1 MNFATIVDRHPES
14 STALISQGR
23 VTTYGQLRRQVDE
36 VRAGLLAAGLQPG
49 DRLAIVNANT
59 WFFVVSYLATLGA
72 GGVAVPLNPQAPPT
86 ELQAELAA
94 TGARI
99 AVVGPRGR
107 DSFAGVD
114 RMAVEL
120 ERVLVPE
127 GVRLDAAEPFEEL
140 FGGEP
145 APVVGRDEHDDAVLM
160 FTAGTAGPR
169 KAARL
174 THGNLLANLQQVQAH
189 PGLVGG
195 PDDVALGVL
204 PLFHIFGLNAVL
216 GLALFVGSSVVLL
229 ERFDPASSLEAVR
242 EHGITVVAGAP
253 PLFGAW
259 ASVPGADAT
268 ALESVRLVVSGG
280 APLAD
285 EVAEAF
291 QVRFDRPIWQG
302 YGLTETSPI
311 VSSSLVGGEPR
322 RGSIGLPLPGVDVRL
337 VDPEGED
344 ALSGDPGEIWVRGPN
359 VFPGYWND
367 PEATALVLTVA
378 GTDDRGEDRWLK
390 TGDIAVTDDD
400 GYLYLVDR
408 AKDLIIVS
416 GFNVFPAEVEE
427 ALLEHPGIDEAGVVG
442 VSHPYTGEAVKAY
455 VVPRPG
461 RHLEEDEV
469 IEFCAERLAR
479 YKCPTS
485 VSFVDQI
492 PQGLVGKVL
501 RRELR
506 GAPGG
511 GQA

>member
-1 MNFATIVDRHPES
+1 MNFANIIDGHPES

-23 VTTYGQLRRQVDE
+23 VTTYGQLKRQVDE
-36 VRAGLLAAGLQPG
+36 LRGGLVGAGLEPG
-49 DRLAIVNANT
+49 DRVAIVTANT
-59 WFFVVSYLATLGA
+59 WFFVVSYLATLGG
-72 GGVAVPLNPQAPPT
+72 GGVAVPLNPQAPAV
-86 ELQAELAA
+86 ELEGELAA
-94 TGARI
+94 TAARM
-99 AVVGPRGR
+99 AVVGPLGR
-107 DSFAGVD
+107 DSFEGVD

-120 ERVLVPE
+120 ERVLVPD

-145 APVVGRDEHDDAVLM
+145 VPCVARDEHDDAVLM

-189 PGLVGG
+189 PGLAGG

-216 GLALFVGSSVVLL
+216 GLALYAGSSVVLL
-229 ERFDPASSLEAVR
+229 ERFDPTSSLEAVR

-259 ASVPGADAT
+259 ASVPGADASSLT
-268 ALESVRLVVSGG
+268 SVRLVVSGG

-285 EVAEAF
+285 EVADAF
-291 QVRFDRPIWQG
+291 QTRFDRPIWQG

-322 RGSIGLPLPGVDVRL
+322 RGSIGLPLPGIRVRL
-337 VDPEGED
+337 VDGEGED
-344 ALSGDPGEIWVRGPN
+344 ALAGDPGEIWVHGAN

-367 PEATALVLTVA
+367 AEATALVLT
-378 GTDDRGEDRWLK
+378 GDGWLK

-416 GFNVFPAEVEE
+416 GFNVFPAEVEDV
-427 ALLEHPGIDEAGVVG
+427 LLEHPGIAEAGVVG

-455 VVPRPG
+455 VVAKSG
-461 RHLEEDEV
+461 RHLEEDEI

-485 VSFVDQI
+485 VSFVDEI

-506 GAPGG
+506 GEPVDR
-511 GQA
+511 QA

>member
-1 MNFATIVDRHPES
+1 MNFATLLDRHPES

-23 VTTYGQLRRQVDE
+23 VTTYGQLRRQVEDLRGGL
-36 VRAGLLAAGLQPG
+36 VRCGLEPG
-49 DRLAIVNANT
+49 DRLAIVTANT
-59 WFFVVSYLATLGA
+59 WFFVVSYLATLGV
-72 GGVAVPLNPQAPPT
+72 GGVAVPLNPQAPPV
-86 ELQAELAA
+86 ELERELAA

-127 GVRLDAAEPFEEL
+127 GVRLDAAEPFDEL

-145 APVVGRDEHDDAVLM
+145 APVVARDEHDDAVLM

-174 THGNLLANLQQVQAH
+174 THGNLLSNLQQVQAH

-195 PDDVALGVL
+195 PEDVALGVL

-216 GLALFVGSSVVLL
+216 GLALYVGSSIVLL
-229 ERFDPASSLEAVR
+229 ERFDPSSSLEAVR

-259 ASVPGADAT
+259 AAVPGVDAS
-268 ALESVRLVVSGG
+268 ALASVRLVVSGG

-285 EVAEAF
+285 EVEEAF
-291 QVRFDRPIWQG
+291 RARFDKPIWQG
-302 YGLTETSPI
+302 YGLTETAPI
-311 VSSSLVGGEPR
+311 VTTSLVG
-322 RGSIGLPLPGVDVRL
+322 
-337 VDPEGED
+337 
-344 ALSGDPGEIWVRGPN
+344 
-359 VFPGYWND
+359 
-367 PEATALVLTVA
+367 
-378 GTDDRGEDRWLK
+378 
-390 TGDIAVTDDD
+390 
-400 GYLYLVDR
+400 
-408 AKDLIIVS
+408 VS
-416 GFNVFPAEVEE
+416 
-427 ALLEHPGIDEAGVVG
+427 D
-442 VSHPYTGEAVKAY
+442 PYTGEAVKAY
-455 VVPRPG
+455 VVPEQG

-479 YKCPTS
+479 YKCPSS

-501 RRELR
+501 RRALR
-506 GAPGG
+506 ESPGDG
-511 GQA
+511 PE

>member
-1 MNFATIVDRHPES
+1 VA
-14 STALISQGR
+14 
-23 VTTYGQLRRQVDE
+23 
-36 VRAGLLAAGLQPG
+36 PG
-49 DRLAIVNANT
+49 
-59 WFFVVSYLATLGA
+59 
-72 GGVAVPLNPQAPPT
+72 
-86 ELQAELAA
+86 
-94 TGARI
+94 
-99 AVVGPRGR
+99 GR

-145 APVVGRDEHDDAVLM
+145 APVVARDEHDDAVLM

-174 THGNLLANLQQVQAH
+174 THGNLLSNLQQVEAH

-195 PDDVALGVL
+195 PEDVALGVL

-216 GLALFVGSSVVLL
+216 GLALYVGSSIVLL

-259 ASVPGADAT
+259 AAVPGVDAS
-268 ALESVRLVVSGG
+268 ALASVRLVVSGG

-285 EVAEAF
+285 EVEEAF
-291 QVRFDRPIWQG
+291 RARFDKPIWQG
-302 YGLTETSPI
+302 YGLTETAPI
-311 VSSSLVGGEPR
+311 VTTSLVGGEPR
-322 RGSIGLPLPGVDVRL
+322 RGSIGVPLPGVEVRL
-337 VDPEGED
+337 VDTEGED
-344 ALSGDPGEIWVRGPN
+344 ALAGDPGEVWVRGPN

-367 PEATALVLTVA
+367 PDATALVLT
-378 GTDDRGEDRWLK
+378 DDGWLK

-427 ALLEHPGIDEAGVVG
+427 VLLEHPGVAEAGVVG

-455 VVPRPG
+455 VVPEQG

-479 YKCPTS
+479 YKCPSS

-501 RRELR
+501 RRALR
-506 GAPGG
+506 ESPGDG
-511 GQA
+511 SG

>member
-1 MNFATIVDRHPES
+1 MNFATLADRHPES

-23 VTTYGQLRRQVDE
+23 VTTYGQLRRQVE
-36 VRAGLLAAGLQPG
+36 ELRGGLVRAGLEPG
-49 DRLAIVNANT
+49 DRLAITTANT
-59 WFFVVSYLATLGA
+59 WFFVVSYLATLGVGA
-72 GGVAVPLNPQAPPT
+72 VAVPLNPQAPPV
-86 ELQAELAA
+86 ELEAELAA
-94 TGARI
+94 TGARM

-127 GVRLDAAEPFEEL
+127 GVRLDAAEPLEEL

-145 APVVGRDEHDDAVLM
+145 APVVARDEQDDAVLM

-174 THGNLLANLQQVQAH
+174 THGNLLANLQQVEAH

-195 PDDVALGVL
+195 RDDVALGVL

-216 GLALFVGSSVVLL
+216 GLALYAGSSIVLL

-259 ASVPGADAT
+259 ASVPGADASSL
-268 ALESVRLVVSGG
+268 ASVRLVVSGG

-285 EVAEAF
+285 EVADAF
-291 QVRFDRPIWQG
+291 RARFDKPIWQG

-311 VSSSLVGGEPR
+311 VSSSLVGGEPKK
-322 RGSIGLPLPGVDVRL
+322 GSIGLPLPGVDVRL
-337 VDPEGED
+337 VDAEGED
-344 ALSGDPGEIWVRGPN
+344 ALSGDPGEVWVRGRN

-367 PEATALVLTVA
+367 PEATALVLT
-378 GTDDRGEDRWLK
+378 DDGWLK

-427 ALLEHPGIDEAGVVG
+427 ALLEHPGIAEAGVVG
-442 VSHPYTGEAVKAY
+442 VNHPYTGEAVKAY
-455 VVPRPG
+455 VVAKPG
-461 RHLEEDEV
+461 RHLEEEEV

-485 VSFVDQI
+485 VTFVDQI

-506 GAPGG
+506 GAPGD
-511 GQA
+511 GQV

>member
-1 MNFATIVDRHPES
+1 MNFANIIDRHPES

-23 VTTYGQLRRQVDE
+23 VTTYGQLKRQVE
-36 VRAGLLAAGLQPG
+36 ELRGGLVRAGLEPG
-49 DRLAIVNANT
+49 DRLAIATANT
-59 WFFVVSYLATLGA
+59 WFFVVSYLATLGV
-72 GGVAVPLNPQAPPT
+72 GGVAVPLNPQSPPV
-86 ELQAELAA
+86 ELERELAA
-94 TGARI
+94 TGARM

-114 RMAVEL
+114 RMAVDL

-140 FGGEP
+140 FGGDP
-145 APVVGRDEHDDAVLM
+145 APCVARDEADDAVLM
-160 FTAGTAGPR
+160 FTAGTAGAR

-174 THGNLLANLQQVQAH
+174 SHGNLLANLQQVTSH
-189 PGLVGG
+189 PGLARQG
-195 PDDVALGVL
+195 DDVGLGVL

-216 GLALFVGSSVVLL
+216 GLALYSGSSVVLL
-229 ERFDPASSLEAVR
+229 ERFDPASSLEAIR
-242 EHGITVVAGAP
+242 DHGVTVIAGAP
-253 PLFGAW
+253 PMFGAW
-259 ASVPGADAT
+259 AAVPDTDPSSMA
-268 ALESVRLVVSGG
+268 SVRLAVSGG
-280 APLAD
+280 APLPD
-285 EVAEAF
+285 EVADAF
-291 QVRFDRPIWQG
+291 RARFDKPIWQG
-302 YGLTETSPI
+302 YGLTETAPI

-322 RGSIGLPLPGVDVRL
+322 RGSIGLPLPGIDVRL

-344 ALSGDPGEIWVRGPN
+344 ALAGDPGEVWVRGPN

-367 PEATALVLTVA
+367 PDATALVLT
-378 GTDDRGEDRWLK
+378 DDGWLK

-427 ALLEHPGIDEAGVVG
+427 VLLEHPGIADAGVVG
-442 VSHPYTGEAVKAY
+442 VSHPYTGEAVKAF
-455 VVPRPG
+455 VVAKQG

-479 YKCPTS
+479 YKCPSS
-485 VSFVDQI
+485 VSFVDEI

-501 RRELR
+501 RRALQ
-506 GAPGG
+506 ALPGDG
-511 GQA
+511 PE

>member
-14 STALISQGR
+14 STALVSQGR
-23 VTTYGQLRRQVDE
+23 VTTYGQLRRQVE
-36 VRAGLLAAGLQPG
+36 ELRGGLVRAGLEPD
-49 DRLAIVNANT
+49 DRVAIVTANT
-59 WFFVVSYLATLGA
+59 WFFVVSYLATLGV
-72 GGVAVPLNPQAPPT
+72 GGVAVPLNPQAPAV
-86 ELQAELAA
+86 ELERELAA
-94 TGARI
+94 TGARM
-99 AVVGPRGR
+99 AVVGPRGG

-127 GVRLDAAEPFEEL
+127 GVDIDAAEPLEEL

-145 APVVGRDEHDDAVLM
+145 APVVARAEHDDALLM

-189 PGLVGG
+189 PGLAGR

-216 GLALFVGSSVVLL
+216 GLALYCGSSVVLL
-229 ERFDPASSLEAVR
+229 ERFDPASSLAAVR

-259 ASVPGADAT
+259 AAVPGANAST
-268 ALESVRLVVSGG
+268 LASVRLAVSGG

-285 EVAEAF
+285 EVAETFRA
-291 QVRFDRPIWQG
+291 RFDRPIWQG

-311 VSSSLVGGEPR
+311 VSSSLVGGEPKQ
-322 RGSIGLPLPGVDVRL
+322 GSIGLPLPGVEVRL
-337 VDPEGED
+337 VDTEGED
-344 ALSGDPGEIWVRGPN
+344 ALSGDPGEVWVRGAN
-359 VFPGYWND
+359 VFPGYWHD
-367 PEATALVLTVA
+367 DEATASVLT
-378 GTDDRGEDRWLK
+378 EDGWLK

-427 ALLEHPGIDEAGVVG
+427 VLLEHPGIREAGVVG
-442 VSHPYTGEAVKAY
+442 IEHPYSGEAVKAY
-455 VVPRPG
+455 VVPEAG

-479 YKCPTS
+479 YKCPVS
-485 VSFVDQI
+485 VSFVDEI

-501 RRELR
+501 RRALR
-506 GAPGG
+506 GAPGDG
-511 GQA
+511 RQ

>member
-1 MNFATIVDRHPES
+1 MNFATLLDRHAES
-14 STALISQGR
+14 SKALISQGR
-23 VTTYGQLRRQVDE
+23 VTTYGQLRRQVE
-36 VRAGLLAAGLQPG
+36 ELRGGLVRAGLEPG
-49 DRLAIVNANT
+49 DRLAIVTANT
-59 WFFVVSYLATLGA
+59 WFFVVSYLATLGV
-72 GGVAVPLNPQAPPT
+72 GGVAVPLNPQAPPV
-86 ELQAELAA
+86 ELEGELAA
-94 TGARI
+94 TGARM

-127 GVRLDAAEPFEEL
+127 GVRLDTAEPLEEL

-145 APVVGRDEHDDAVLM
+145 APVVARDEQDDAVLM

-174 THGNLLANLQQVQAH
+174 THGNLLANLQQVEAH

-216 GLALFVGSSVVLL
+216 GLALYVGSSIVLL

-242 EHGITVVAGAP
+242 EHGVTVVAGAP

-259 ASVPGADAT
+259 ASVPGADASSL
-268 ALESVRLVVSGG
+268 ASVRLVVSGG

-285 EVAEAF
+285 EVADAF
-291 QVRFDRPIWQG
+291 RARFDKPIWQG

-311 VSSSLVGGEPR
+311 VSSSLVGGEPKK
-322 RGSIGLPLPGVDVRL
+322 GSIGLPLPGVEVRL
-337 VDPEGED
+337 VDAEGED
-344 ALSGDPGEIWVRGPN
+344 ALSGDSGEVWVRGRN

-367 PEATALVLTVA
+367 PEATALVLT
-378 GTDDRGEDRWLK
+378 DDGWLK

-427 ALLEHPGIDEAGVVG
+427 ALLEHPGIAEAGVVG
-442 VSHPYTGEAVKAY
+442 VNHPYTGEAVKAY
-455 VVPRPG
+455 VVPMPG
-461 RHLEEDEV
+461 RHLEEEEV

-485 VSFVDQI
+485 VTFVDQI

-506 GAPGG
+506 GAPGD

>member
-1 MNFATIVDRHPES
+1 MNFANIIDRHPES

-23 VTTYGQLRRQVDE
+23 VTTYGQLKRQVE
-36 VRAGLLAAGLQPG
+36 ELRGGLVRAGLEPG
-49 DRLAIVNANT
+49 DRLAIATANT
-59 WFFVVSYLATLGA
+59 WFFVVSYLATLGV
-72 GGVAVPLNPQAPPT
+72 GGVAVPLNPQAPPV
-86 ELQAELAA
+86 ELEAELAA
-94 TGARI
+94 TGARM

-107 DSFAGVD
+107 ESFAGVD

-127 GVRLDAAEPFEEL
+127 GVHLDAAEPFEEL
-140 FGGEP
+140 FGGDP
-145 APVVGRDEHDDAVLM
+145 APVVARDEQDDAVLM

-174 THGNLLANLQQVQAH
+174 THGNLLANLQQVEAH

-216 GLALFVGSSVVLL
+216 GLALYVGSSIVLL
-229 ERFDPASSLEAVR
+229 ERFDPASSLDAVR

-259 ASVPGADAT
+259 ASVPGADASSL
-268 ALESVRLVVSGG
+268 ASVRLVVSGG

-285 EVAEAF
+285 EVADAF
-291 QVRFDRPIWQG
+291 RSRFEKPIWQG

-311 VSSSLVGGEPR
+311 VSSSLVGGEPKK
-322 RGSIGLPLPGVDVRL
+322 GSIGLPLPGVEVRL
-337 VDPEGED
+337 VDTEGED
-344 ALSGDPGEIWVRGPN
+344 ALSGDPGEVWVRGRN

-367 PEATALVLTVA
+367 AEASALVLT
-378 GTDDRGEDRWLK
+378 DDGWLK

-427 ALLEHPGIDEAGVVG
+427 ALLEHPGIAEAGVVG
-442 VSHPYTGEAVKAY
+442 VNHPYTGEAVKAY
-455 VVPRPG
+455 VVPMPG
-461 RHLEEDEV
+461 RHLEEEEV

-485 VSFVDQI
+485 VTFVDQI

-506 GAPGG
+506 GAPGD

>member
-23 VTTYGQLRRQVDE
+23 ITTYGQLRRQVE
-36 VRAGLLAAGLQPG
+36 ELRGGFVRAGLEPG
-49 DRLAIVNANT
+49 DRLAIVTANT
-59 WFFVVSYLATLGA
+59 WFFVVSYLATLGV
-72 GGVAVPLNPQAPPT
+72 GGVAVPLNPQAPAN
-86 ELQAELAA
+86 ELEGELSA
-94 TGARI
+94 TGARM

-107 DSFAGVD
+107 DCFAGVD

-140 FGGEP
+140 FGGGP
-145 APVVGRDEHDDAVLM
+145 APVVARDEHDDAVLM
-160 FTAGTAGPR
+160 FTAGTAGAR
-169 KAARL
+169 KAVRL
-174 THGNLLANLQQVQAH
+174 THGNLLSNLQQVQAH

-195 PDDVALGVL
+195 AEDVALGVL

-229 ERFDPASSLEAVR
+229 ERFDPASSLEAVG

-259 ASVPGADAT
+259 ASVPGVGAS
-268 ALESVRLVVSGG
+268 ALDSVRLLVSGG

-291 QVRFDRPIWQG
+291 RARFDKPIWQG

-322 RGSIGLPLPGVDVRL
+322 RGSIGIPLPGVEVRL
-337 VDPEGED
+337 VDDEGED
-344 ALSGDPGEIWVRGPN
+344 ALSGDPGEVWVRGPN

-367 PEATALVLTVA
+367 PDATAVVLT
-378 GTDDRGEDRWLK
+378 EDGWLK
-390 TGDIAVTDDD
+390 TGDIAVTDDE

-427 ALLEHPGIDEAGVVG
+427 ALLQHPGIAEAGVVG

-455 VVPRPG
+455 VVSKPG

-485 VSFVDQI
+485 VSFVDEI

-501 RRELR
+501 RRALR
-506 GAPGG
+506 ESTGDGPG
-511 GQA
+511 

>member
-14 STALISQGR
+14 SPALISQGR

-36 VRAGLLAAGLQPG
+36 LRGGLQRVGLQPG
-49 DRLAIVNANT
+49 DRLAIVTANT

-72 GGVAVPLNPQAPPT
+72 GGVAVPLNPQSPPA
-86 ELQAELAA
+86 ELERELAA
-94 TGARI
+94 TGARM

-114 RMAVEL
+114 RMAVDL

-127 GVRLDAAEPFEEL
+127 GVRLDTAEPFEEL

-145 APVVGRDEHDDAVLM
+145 APVVGRDQHDDAVLM

-195 PDDVALGVL
+195 PADVALGVL

-242 EHGITVVAGAP
+242 EHGVTVVAGAP

-259 ASVPGADAT
+259 ASVPGAGAS

-285 EVAEAF
+285 EVADAF
-291 QVRFDRPIWQG
+291 QARFDRPIWEG

-311 VSSSLVGGEPR
+311 VTSSLVGGDPR

-344 ALSGDPGEIWVRGPN
+344 ALAGDSGEIWVRGPN

-367 PEATALVLTVA
+367 LEATALVLT
-378 GTDDRGEDRWLK
+378 DDGWLK

-427 ALLEHPGIDEAGVVG
+427 ALLEHPGIDQAGVVG
-442 VSHPYTGEAVKAY
+442 VSHPYSGEAVKAY
-455 VVPRPG
+455 VVPKPG

-469 IEFCAERLAR
+469 IEFCADRLAR

>member
-1 MNFATIVDRHPES
+1 MNFATIIDKHPES
-14 STALISQGR
+14 STALVSQGR
-23 VTTYGQLRRQVDE
+23 VTTYGQLKRQVE
-36 VRAGLLAAGLQPG
+36 ELRGGLVRAGLEPG
-49 DRLAIVNANT
+49 DRLAIASANT
-59 WFFVVSYLATLGA
+59 WFFVVSYLATLGV
-72 GGVAVPLNPQAPPT
+72 GGVAVPLNPQAPPN
-86 ELQAELAA
+86 ELEGELVA
-94 TGARI
+94 TGARM

-127 GVRLDAAEPFEEL
+127 GVRLDAAEPLEEL

-145 APVVGRDEHDDAVLM
+145 APVVARDEHDDAVLM

-174 THGNLLANLQQVQAH
+174 THGNLLSNLQQVQAH
-189 PGLVGG
+189 PGLTRGA
-195 PDDVALGVL
+195 DDVALGVL

-259 ASVPGADAT
+259 ASVPGVDAS
-268 ALESVRLVVSGG
+268 ALASLRLLVSGG
-280 APLAD
+280 APLPD
-285 EVAEAF
+285 EVADAF
-291 QVRFDRPIWQG
+291 RARFDKPIWQG

-322 RGSIGLPLPGVDVRL
+322 RGSIGIPLPGVEVRL
-337 VDPEGED
+337 VDTEGED
-344 ALSGDPGEIWVRGPN
+344 ALSGDPGEVWVRGPN

-367 PEATALVLTVA
+367 PEATSLVLT
-378 GTDDRGEDRWLK
+378 DDGWLK

-427 ALLEHPGIDEAGVVG
+427 VLLEHPGIADAGVVG
-442 VSHPYTGEAVKAY
+442 VSHPYSGEAVKAY
-455 VVPRPG
+455 VVAKLG
-461 RHLEEDEV
+461 QHLEEEEI

-485 VSFVDQI
+485 VSFVDEI

-501 RRELR
+501 RRALR
-506 GAPGG
+506 APAGDG
-511 GQA
+511 PE

>member
-1 MNFATIVDRHPES
+1 MNFANIIDRHPES

-23 VTTYGQLRRQVDE
+23 KTTYGQLKRQVE
-36 VRAGLLAAGLQPG
+36 ELRGGLVRCGLEPG
-49 DRLAIVNANT
+49 DRLAIVTANT
-59 WFFVVSYLATLGA
+59 WFFVVSYLATLGV
-72 GGVAVPLNPQAPPT
+72 GGVAVPLNPQAPPV
-86 ELQAELAA
+86 ELEGELAA

-99 AVVGPRGR
+99 AVVAPRGR

-114 RMAVEL
+114 RMAVDL

-127 GVRLDAAEPFEEL
+127 GVRLDAAEPLEEL
-140 FGGEP
+140 FGGDP
-145 APVVGRDEHDDAVLM
+145 APCVARDEHDDAVLM

-229 ERFDPASSLEAVR
+229 ERFDPTSSLEAVR

-259 ASVPGADAT
+259 ASVPGVDAS
-268 ALESVRLVVSGG
+268 ALASVRLVVSGG

-285 EVAEAF
+285 EVADAF
-291 QVRFDRPIWQG
+291 QARFDRPIWQG
-302 YGLTETSPI
+302 YGLTETAPI
-311 VSSSLVGGEPR
+311 VSSSLVGGDPR

-344 ALSGDPGEIWVRGPN
+344 ALAGDPGEVWVRGPN

-367 PEATALVLTVA
+367 PDATALVLT
-378 GTDDRGEDRWLK
+378 DDGWLK

-416 GFNVFPAEVEE
+416 GFNVFPAEVEDV
-427 ALLEHPGIDEAGVVG
+427 LREHPGIAEAGVIG
-442 VSHPYTGEAVKAY
+442 VNHPYTGEAVKAF
-455 VVPRPG
+455 VVPTPG
-461 RHLEEDEV
+461 RHLEEEEV

-479 YKCPTS
+479 YKCPTA

-506 GAPGG
+506 GAPGD

>member
-1 MNFATIVDRHPES
+1 
-14 STALISQGR
+14 
-23 VTTYGQLRRQVDE
+23 
-36 VRAGLLAAGLQPG
+36 
-49 DRLAIVNANT
+49 
-59 WFFVVSYLATLGA
+59 VSYLATLGV
-72 GGVAVPLNPQAPPT
+72 GGVAVPLNPQAPPV
-86 ELQAELAA
+86 ELERELAA

-127 GVRLDAAEPFEEL
+127 GVRLDAAEPFDEL

-145 APVVGRDEHDDAVLM
+145 APVVARDEHDDAVLM

-174 THGNLLANLQQVQAH
+174 THGNLLSNLQQVQAH

-195 PDDVALGVL
+195 PEDVALGVL

-216 GLALFVGSSVVLL
+216 GLALYVGSSIVLL
-229 ERFDPASSLEAVR
+229 ERFDPSSSLEAVR

-253 PLFGAW
+253 PVFGAW
-259 ASVPGADAT
+259 AAVPGVDAS
-268 ALESVRLVVSGG
+268 ALASVRLVVSGG

-285 EVAEAF
+285 EVEEAF
-291 QVRFDRPIWQG
+291 RARFDKPIWQG
-302 YGLTETSPI
+302 YGLTETAPI
-311 VSSSLVGGEPR
+311 VTTSLVGGEPR
-322 RGSIGLPLPGVDVRL
+322 RGSIGVPLPGVEVRL
-337 VDPEGED
+337 VDTEGED
-344 ALSGDPGEIWVRGPN
+344 ALAGDPGEVWVRGPN

-367 PEATALVLTVA
+367 PDATALVLT
-378 GTDDRGEDRWLK
+378 GDGWLK

-427 ALLEHPGIDEAGVVG
+427 VLLEHPGVAEAGVVG
-442 VSHPYTGEAVKAY
+442 VSDPYTGEAVKAY
-455 VVPRPG
+455 VVPEQG

-479 YKCPTS
+479 YKCPSS

-506 GAPGG
+506 GTAADG
-511 GQA
+511 AE

>member
-1 MNFATIVDRHPES
+1 MNFATLIDRHPES

-23 VTTYGQLRRQVDE
+23 ITTYGQLKRQVE
-36 VRAGLLAAGLQPG
+36 ELRGGLVRAGLEPG
-49 DRLAIVNANT
+49 DRLAIATANT
-59 WFFVVSYLATLGA
+59 WFFVVSYLATLGV

-86 ELQAELAA
+86 ELEGELAA

-127 GVRLDAAEPFEEL
+127 GVRLDAAEPLEEL

-145 APVVGRDEHDDAVLM
+145 APVVARDEHDDAVLM

-174 THGNLLANLQQVQAH
+174 THGNLLANLQQVEAH

-195 PDDVALGVL
+195 PTDVALGVL

-229 ERFDPASSLEAVR
+229 ERFDPASSLDAVR

-259 ASVPGADAT
+259 ASVPGANAST
-268 ALESVRLVVSGG
+268 LESVRLVVSGG

-285 EVAEAF
+285 EVAEA
-291 QVRFDRPIWQG
+291 WQG

-322 RGSIGLPLPGVDVRL
+322 QGSIGIPLPGIEVRL
-337 VDPEGED
+337 VDVEGED
-344 ALSGDPGEIWVRGPN
+344 ALAGDPGEIWVRGAN

-367 PEATALVLTVA
+367 PEATALVLT
-378 GTDDRGEDRWLK
+378 EDGWLR

-400 GYLYLVDR
+400 GYLYIVDR

-427 ALLEHPGIDEAGVVG
+427 VLLEHPGIADAGVVG
-442 VSHPYTGEAVKAY
+442 VTHPYSGEAVKAY
-455 VVPRPG
+455 VVSEPG
-461 RHLEEDEV
+461 RHLEEEEV

-479 YKCPTS
+479 YKCPS
-485 VSFVDQI
+485 SISFVDQI

-506 GAPGG
+506 GAPGD

>member
-1 MNFATIVDRHPES
+1 
-14 STALISQGR
+14 
-23 VTTYGQLRRQVDE
+23 
-36 VRAGLLAAGLQPG
+36 
-49 DRLAIVNANT
+49 
-59 WFFVVSYLATLGA
+59 
-72 GGVAVPLNPQAPPT
+72 
-86 ELQAELAA
+86 
-94 TGARI
+94 
-99 AVVGPRGR
+99 
-107 DSFAGVD
+107 
-114 RMAVEL
+114 MAVEL

-127 GVRLDAAEPFEEL
+127 GVRLDAAEPLDEL
-140 FGGEP
+140 FGGDP
-145 APVVGRDEHDDAVLM
+145 APCVARDEHDDAVLM

-195 PDDVALGVL
+195 PEDVALGVL

-216 GLALFVGSSVVLL
+216 GLALYAGSSVVLL

-259 ASVPGADAT
+259 ASVPGVDASSL
-268 ALESVRLVVSGG
+268 ASVRLVVSGG

-285 EVAEAF
+285 EVADAF
-291 QVRFDRPIWQG
+291 QARFDRPIWQG

-322 RGSIGLPLPGVDVRL
+322 RGSIGIPLPGVDVRL
-337 VDPEGED
+337 VDSEGED
-344 ALSGDPGEIWVRGPN
+344 ALAGDPGEVWVRGAN

-367 PEATALVLTVA
+367 PEATAMVLT
-378 GTDDRGEDRWLK
+378 EDGWLK

-427 ALLEHPGIDEAGVVG
+427 VLLEHPGIAEAGVVG

-455 VVPRPG
+455 VVPKPG

-469 IEFCAERLAR
+469 IEFCATRLAR
-479 YKCPTS
+479 Y
-485 VSFVDQI
+485 
-492 PQGLVGKVL
+492 VGQFRGPDSTRVGGEGAAAGAA
-501 RRELR
+501 RR
-506 GAPGG
+506 GG
-511 GQA
+511 RRAGVTAKRKPA

>member
-1 MNFATIVDRHPES
+1 MNFATIADRHPES
-14 STALISQGR
+14 STALVSQGK
-23 VTTYGQLRRQVDE
+23 VTTYGQLRRQVE
-36 VRAGLLAAGLQPG
+36 ELRGGLVRAGLQPG
-49 DRLAIVNANT
+49 DRLAIATANT
-59 WFFVVSYLATLGA
+59 WFFVVSYLATLGV
-72 GGVAVPLNPQAPPT
+72 GGVAVPLNPQSPPV
-86 ELQAELAA
+86 ELEGELAA
-94 TGARI
+94 TGARV

-127 GVRLDAAEPFEEL
+127 GVRLDAAEPLEEL
-140 FGGEP
+140 FGGDP
-145 APVVGRDEHDDAVLM
+145 APCVARDEHDDAVLM

-195 PDDVALGVL
+195 PEDVALGVL

-216 GLALFVGSSVVLL
+216 GLALYAGSSVVLL

-259 ASVPGADAT
+259 ASVPGVDASSL
-268 ALESVRLVVSGG
+268 ASVRLVVSGG

-285 EVAEAF
+285 EVADAF
-291 QVRFDRPIWQG
+291 QARFDRPIWQG

-322 RGSIGLPLPGVDVRL
+322 RGSIGIPLPGVDVRL
-337 VDPEGED
+337 VDSEGED
-344 ALSGDPGEIWVRGPN
+344 ALAGDPGEVWVRGAN

-367 PEATALVLTVA
+367 PEATAMVLT
-378 GTDDRGEDRWLK
+378 EDGWLK

-427 ALLEHPGIDEAGVVG
+427 VLLEHPGIAEAGVVG

-455 VVPRPG
+455 VVPKPG

-501 RRELR
+501 RRALR
-506 GAPGG
+506 GAAGD

>member
-1 MNFATIVDRHPES
+1 MNFANIIDRHAES
-14 STALISQGR
+14 STALVSQGR
-23 VTTYGQLRRQVDE
+23 VTTYGQLKRQVE
-36 VRAGLLAAGLQPG
+36 ELRGGLVRAGLEPG
-49 DRLAIVNANT
+49 DRLAIVTANT
-59 WFFVVSYLATLGA
+59 WFFVVSYLATLGV
-72 GGVAVPLNPQAPPT
+72 GGVAVPLNPQAPPV
-86 ELQAELAA
+86 ELEGELVA
-94 TGARI
+94 TGARM

-120 ERVLVPE
+120 ERVLVPD

-140 FGGEP
+140 FNGDP
-145 APVVGRDEHDDAVLM
+145 APCVARDEGDDALLM
-160 FTAGTAGPR
+160 FTAGTAGAR

-174 THGNLLANLQQVQAH
+174 THGNLLANLEQVTAH
-189 PGLVGG
+189 PGLARKG
-195 PDDVALGVL
+195 DDVGLGVL

-216 GLALFVGSSVVLL
+216 GLALYSGSSVVLL
-229 ERFDPASSLEAVR
+229 ERFDPASSLEAIR
-242 EHGITVVAGAP
+242 EYGVTVIAGAP
-253 PLFGAW
+253 PMFGAW
-259 ASVPGADAT
+259 AAVPGTDPSTMA
-268 ALESVRLVVSGG
+268 SVRLAVSGG
-280 APLAD
+280 APLPD
-285 EVAEAF
+285 EVADAF
-291 QVRFDRPIWQG
+291 RARFNKPIWEG

-322 RGSIGLPLPGVDVRL
+322 RGSIGVPLPGVDVRL
-337 VDPEGED
+337 VDAEGED
-344 ALSGDPGEIWVRGPN
+344 ALAGDSGEIWVRGPN

-367 PEATALVLTVA
+367 PEATALVLT
-378 GTDDRGEDRWLK
+378 EDGWLT

-427 ALLEHPGIDEAGVVG
+427 VLLEHPGVAEAGVVG
-442 VSHPYTGEAVKAY
+442 VNHPYSGEAVKAY
-455 VVPRPG
+455 VVPTPG

-506 GAPGG
+506 GAASD

>member
-1 MNFATIVDRHPES
+1 MNFATIIDRHPES

-23 VTTYGQLRRQVDE
+23 VTTYGQLKRQVE
-36 VRAGLLAAGLQPG
+36 ELRGGLVRAGLEPG
-49 DRLAIVNANT
+49 DRLAIATANT
-59 WFFVVSYLATLGA
+59 WFFVVSYLATLGV
-72 GGVAVPLNPQAPPT
+72 GGVAVPLNPQAPPN
-86 ELQAELAA
+86 ELEAELRI
-94 TGARI
+94 TGARM

-127 GVRLDAAEPFEEL
+127 GVRLDAAEPLEEL
-140 FGGEP
+140 FDGEP
-145 APVVGRDEHDDAVLM
+145 APVVARDEHDDAVLM

-174 THGNLLANLQQVQAH
+174 THGNLLSNLQQVQAH

-195 PDDVALGVL
+195 TDDVALGVL

-216 GLALFVGSSVVLL
+216 GLALFVGSAVVLL

-242 EHGITVVAGAP
+242 EYGITVVAGAP

-259 ASVPGADAT
+259 ASVPGVDAS
-268 ALESVRLVVSGG
+268 ALASVRLLVSGG

-285 EVAEAF
+285 EVADAF
-291 QVRFDRPIWQG
+291 RARFDKPIWQG

-322 RGSIGLPLPGVDVRL
+322 RGSIGIPLPGIEVRL
-337 VDPEGED
+337 VDDNGED
-344 ALSGDPGEIWVRGPN
+344 ALSGDPGEVWVRGPN

-367 PEATALVLTVA
+367 PEATALVLT
-378 GTDDRGEDRWLK
+378 DDGWLR

-427 ALLEHPGIDEAGVVG
+427 ALLEHPGIAEAGVVG
-442 VSHPYTGEAVKAY
+442 VSHPYSGEAVKAY
-455 VVPRPG
+455 VVAKPG
-461 RHLEEDEV
+461 QHLEEEEV

-485 VSFVDQI
+485 VSFVDEI

-501 RRELR
+501 RRALR
-506 GAPGG
+506 APTGD
-511 GQA
+511 GQE

>member
-1 MNFATIVDRHPES
+1 MNFATIIDRHPES
-14 STALISQGR
+14 STALVSQGR
-23 VTTYGQLRRQVDE
+23 TTTYGQLKRQVGE
-36 VRAGLLAAGLQPG
+36 LRGGLVRAGLEPG

-72 GGVAVPLNPQAPPT
+72 GGVAVPLNPQAPPN
-86 ELQAELAA
+86 ELEAELVA
-94 TGARI
+94 TGARM

-114 RMAVEL
+114 RMAVDL

-127 GVRLDAAEPFEEL
+127 GVRLDAADPLEEL
-140 FGGEP
+140 FDGEP
-145 APVVGRDEHDDAVLM
+145 EPVVARDEDDDAVLM

-174 THGNLLANLQQVQAH
+174 THQNLLANLAQVQAH
-189 PGLVGG
+189 PGLVRGAE
-195 PDDVALGVL
+195 DVALGVL

-216 GLALFVGSSVVLL
+216 GLGLFVGSSIVLL

-259 ASVPGADAT
+259 AAVPGVDAS
-268 ALESVRLVVSGG
+268 ALDSVRLFVSGG
-280 APLAD
+280 APLPD
-285 EVAEAF
+285 EVADAF
-291 QVRFDRPIWQG
+291 RARFGKPIWEG

-322 RGSIGLPLPGVDVRL
+322 KGSIGVPLPGVEVRL
-337 VDPEGED
+337 VDADGED
-344 ALSGDPGEIWVRGPN
+344 ALAGDSGEVWVRGPN

-367 PEATALVLTVA
+367 PEATALVLT
-378 GTDDRGEDRWLK
+378 DDGWLK

-427 ALLEHPGIDEAGVVG
+427 VLLEHPGIAEAAVVG
-442 VSHPYTGEAVKAY
+442 VSHPYSGEAVKAY
-455 VVPRPG
+455 VVPEG
-461 RHLEEDEV
+461 GKHLEEEEI

-479 YKCPTS
+479 YKCPSS

-492 PQGLVGKVL
+492 PQGLAGKVL
-501 RRELR
+501 RRVLR
-506 GAPGG
+506 EATAD